1 MANPSPVSYSSPES
15 PFMAGRYRLGH
26 VAIASSN
33 AHAMNI
39 MTGTTYYTKGTKA
52 AEDVPASLT
61 KLATLLVLIDKRPTL
76 QDLEEEVTITASDRL
91 AGGTKP
97 YEGDV
102 LTLHGLLM
110 NALLPSSNISA
121 KAIGRVI
128 GQQLLDV
135 ETGGVGDPI
144 VRFVAE
150 MNAKAASVG
159 CTDTAFA
166 NTWGTGLENSTT
178 PADINA
184 ITRALWQSDVMRTAF
199 AQKTYSLPVKRS
211 GTWITEN
218 ISGSNEM
225 KNDAG
230 IVGGKT
236 GTLTMYNLMVL
247 YQRGNGDVIA
257 VTTMG
262 ASSNADRYADAR
274 ALVAAIGV

>member
-1 MANPSPVSYSSPES
+1 
-15 PFMAGRYRLGH
+15 MAGRYRLGH
-26 VAIASSN
+26 VQIASTN
-33 AHAMNI
+33 AHVMNL
-39 MTGTTYYTKGTKA
+39 MTGTTYYTKGTKS

-76 QDLEEEVTITASDRL
+76 PDLAEEVTITASDRL

-110 NALLPSSNISA
+110 NSLLPSSNISA

-128 GQQLLDV
+128 GQQLLDA

-150 MNAKAASVG
+150 MNAKAAAVG
-159 CTDTAFA
+159 CVETAFA
-166 NTWGTGLENSTT
+166 ESWGKAMENSTT

-184 ITRALWQSDVMRTAF
+184 ITRALWQSDVMRMAF
-199 AQKTYSLPVKRS
+199 AQKTYALPVKRS
-211 GTWITEN
+211 DTWITES
-218 ISGSNEM
+218 IAASNEM

-236 GTLTMYNLMVL
+236 GTLTMHNLMVL
-247 YQRGNGDVIA
+247 YERSNGDVIA

-262 ASSNADRYADAR
+262 ASNNADRYAGAR